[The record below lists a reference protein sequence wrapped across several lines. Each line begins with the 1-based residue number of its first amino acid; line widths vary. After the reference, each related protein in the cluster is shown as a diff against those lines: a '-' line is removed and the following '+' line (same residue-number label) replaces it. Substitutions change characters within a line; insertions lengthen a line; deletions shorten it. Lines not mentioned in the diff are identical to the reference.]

1 MSGRLVILPHKS
13 WNVWNQD
20 NREKVARDERLH
32 REAEE
37 AKSAKDKQLL
47 QEQNLE
53 LLRDGEVAIKLEHNS
68 SGNSGQL
75 EPFRLFE
82 DLEKQ
87 HYDRL
92 GNEDYLK
99 EKAQKELLQKKR
111 DGIADWALGE
121 GSVENSKVRPWYET
135 LGVGESMPTTAAGP
149 RQGRE
154 THRKEQADPMGSIL
168 KPNTHEYV
176 PRLSNEQNKPSLLSD
191 LRFLESAGAKLDS
204 IESKEDDSSDSDHS
218 SRRKEKKKRH
228 KEDRKSKKHSKR
240 KHKHSDSS
248 DDERSRKKDRKSKQH
263 SAEVRIK
270 TEGHKPTDDPWAELR
285 TKRLEREAIERKRA
299 AVLLATVDVYGPGG
313 SGSSRGAAQG
323 YGQQYHPHLARHKR

>member
-37 AKSAKDKQLL
+37 AKAAKDKQLL

-53 LLRDGEVAIKLEHNS
+53 LLRDGELAIKLEHDSISS
-68 SGNSGQL
+68 SGQV

-87 HYDRL
+87 HYARL

-135 LGVGESMPTTAAGP
+135 LGMGESVSSSATATGP
-149 RQGRE
+149 RLGRE
-154 THRKEQADPMGSIL
+154 TNRKEHADPMGRIL
-168 KPNTHEYV
+168 KPNSHEYV
-176 PRLSNEQNKPSLLSD
+176 PRLQSEQSESGGLSD

-204 IESKEDDSSDSDHS
+204 IESKENDSSDSEH

-240 KHKHSDSS
+240 KHSDSS
-248 DDERSRKKDRKSKQH
+248 DDERSRKKDKKSKH
-263 SAEVRIK
+263 HPPEVKIK
-270 TEGHKPTDDPWAELR
+270 TEGRKPADDPWAELR

-313 SGSSRGAAQG
+313 SGSSSRAAQG

>member
-37 AKSAKDKQLL
+37 AKAAKDKQLL

-53 LLRDGEVAIKLEHNS
+53 LLRDGEVATKLEPGGSN
-68 SGNSGQL
+68 NSGHI

-87 HYDRL
+87 HYARL

-121 GSVENSKVRPWYET
+121 GSVENSKIRPWYET
-135 LGVGESMPTTAAGP
+135 VGLEGSVPSTTGP
-149 RQGRE
+149 RLGRE
-154 THRKEQADPMGSIL
+154 IHRKEQADPMGSIL
-168 KPNTHEYV
+168 KPNTHEYEPK
-176 PRLSNEQNKPSLLSD
+176 PRNEQTRSSGPTDLS
-191 LRFLESAGAKLDS
+191 FLESAGAKLDF
-204 IESKEDDSSDSDHS
+204 IESKENDSSDSEP
-218 SRRKEKKKRH
+218 SRSKEKKKKLR
-228 KEDRKSKKHSKR
+228 DFRKR
-240 KHKHSDSS
+240 KKKQKDSNVRGKRLSDCK
-248 DDERSRKKDRKSKQH
+248 ERKKRLNVLRKNAWLERKLSVCKEKRKKLRDFNSRKRK
-263 SAEVRIK
+263 
-270 TEGHKPTDDPWAELR
+270 L
-285 TKRLEREAIERKRA
+285 
-299 AVLLATVDVYGPGG
+299 
-313 SGSSRGAAQG
+313 SGSQKFSAGNSWR
-323 YGQQYHPHLARHKR
+323 

>member
-32 REAEE
+32 REAED
-37 AKSAKDKQLL
+37 AKAVKDKQLL

-53 LLRDGEVAIKLEHNS
+53 LLRDGEEAIKLEPGGSNNKGHI
-68 SGNSGQL
+68 

-87 HYDRL
+87 HHARL

-121 GSVENSKVRPWYET
+121 GSVENSKIRPWYET
-135 LGVGESMPTTAAGP
+135 VGLEGSVPSTTGP
-149 RQGRE
+149 RLGRE
-154 THRKEQADPMGSIL
+154 IHRKEQADPMGSIL
-168 KPNTHEYV
+168 KPNTHEYEPK
-176 PRLSNEQNKPSLLSD
+176 PRNEQTKSSGPTDLS
-191 LRFLESAGAKLDS
+191 FLESAGAKLDF
-204 IESKEDDSSDSDHS
+204 IESKENDSSDSEP
-218 SRRKEKKKRH
+218 SRSKEKKKKRHKGH

-240 KHKHSDSS
+240 KHSDSS
-248 DDERSRKKDRKSKQH
+248 DDERSHKKDRKSSRHHIDVK
-263 SAEVRIK
+263 VK
-270 TEGHKPTDDPWAELR
+270 TEGHKPADDPWAELR

-313 SGSSRGAAQG
+313 SGSSAAQQG